1 LLCDLS
7 ENFVK
12 MARLFWNSEY
22 IDVVLAYGEACGSA
36 SRAQRISVRLLVGD
50 LVYSIPIDASEVLRK
65 RVENA
70 ATTIRTNNRYAGKS
84 GRIVSWAPCI
94 DNNGGHFVMISDY
107 SDYFMRIFTN

>member
-50 LVYSIPIDASEVLRK
+50 LVYSIPTDASEVLRK

-70 ATTIRTNNRYAGKS
+70 TTTIRK
-84 GRIVSWAPCI
+84 
-94 DNNGGHFVMISDY
+94 
-107 SDYFMRIFTN
+107 